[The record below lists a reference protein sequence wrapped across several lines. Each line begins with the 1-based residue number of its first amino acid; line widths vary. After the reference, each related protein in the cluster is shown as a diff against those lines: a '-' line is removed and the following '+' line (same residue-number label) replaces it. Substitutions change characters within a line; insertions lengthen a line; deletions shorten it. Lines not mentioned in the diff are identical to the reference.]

1 MLKHTSFTVWLNLYI
16 PSYHITLLCS
26 LWVSIVF
33 IHWQSQGVVHIT
45 EYFYYCS
52 PEHHSCHR
60 RSQQLQ
66 ESCAKKLS
74 CSAEQQK
81 KDPAH
86 HSAAKS
92 TFYLWAY
99 TSYLTAEALH
109 VECCILY
116 LLTYGGMLVACMI
129 YEVWRCSRSR
139 LYTKHVYSS
148 ILPAQKNVITTKT
161 YYLPICGLLKKMKCF
176 VWRLHLPGYFQK

>member
-16 PSYHITLLCS
+16 LPDHIILLCS

-45 EYFYYCS
+45 VYFFHYS

-60 RSQQLQ
+60 GSQQLQ
-66 ESCAKKLS
+66 ASYAKKLS
-74 CSAEQQK
+74 CSAEQQQ

-92 TFYLWAY
+92 TFLSLSISII
-99 TSYLTAEALH
+99 SYSWSITCRMLH
-109 VECCILY
+109 TLSFNIWWYVSGLY
-116 LLTYGGMLVACMI
+116 NT
-129 YEVWRCSRSR
+129 RS
-139 LYTKHVYSS
+139 LKM
-148 ILPAQKNVITTKT
+148 QQITTIHET
-161 YYLPICGLLKKMKCF
+161 CL
-176 VWRLHLPGYFQK
+176 Q